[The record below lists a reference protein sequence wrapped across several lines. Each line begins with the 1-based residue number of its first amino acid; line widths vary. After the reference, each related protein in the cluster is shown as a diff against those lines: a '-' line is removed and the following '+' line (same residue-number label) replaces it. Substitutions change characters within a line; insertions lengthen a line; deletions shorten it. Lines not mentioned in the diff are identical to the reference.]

1 MKTKKIVAICIL
13 ASVGGLFAYTS
24 LKKSKTEEYQKP
36 DSQSKFEFV
45 LKDHAKQNNWVDNG
59 VFTYTSFDDVELE
72 QYFYKP
78 DFTKIYEY
86 KIGTSPVQTLE
97 VKYIYKDEVNGYP
110 QRVVFYRGR
119 ANEENLPIGRAMF
132 YQAYFYQPIKNQNE
146 FDSLI
151 NKTTQELAFKNA
163 PKDYNN
169 VSIHLKDKNGNT
181 LKSESVEGKIKN
193 PNKY

>member
-1 MKTKKIVAICIL
+1 METKKLVAIFIL
-13 ASVGGLFAYTS
+13 VSVGGLFLYNTF
-24 LKKSKTEEYQKP
+24 KKSKIEEYKKP
-36 DSQSKFEFV
+36 DSQSKLEFV
-45 LKDHAKQNNWVDNG
+45 LKDQAKQNNKLNNG
-59 VFTYTSFDDVELE
+59 IYTYTSFDDVELE

-86 KIGTSPVQTLE
+86 KIGSSQIQKLE

-119 ANEENLPIGRAMF
+119 ANDENLPIGKAMF